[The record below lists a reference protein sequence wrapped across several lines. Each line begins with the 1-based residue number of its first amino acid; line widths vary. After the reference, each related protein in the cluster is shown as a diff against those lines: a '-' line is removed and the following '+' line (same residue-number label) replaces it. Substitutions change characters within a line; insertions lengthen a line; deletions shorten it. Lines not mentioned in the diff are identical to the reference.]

1 MRTTRGAR
9 AVPVAVALAVAAFS
23 GCQASG
29 SGEPTSGSSS
39 STGSTAVASSS
50 HSPRPSA
57 TPAHPGKPQVIVKNL
72 DVPWGVAFLPND
84 AALVSERNTHKI
96 KRIAPGGKVTT
107 VGKVSGVT
115 DDTSEGGLLGLALS
129 PTYDLDHLVYA
140 YITTDTGNRIVRFRY
155 DKRGI
160 SRQESVFT
168 GIPKATIHDGGR
180 IKFGP
185 DGMLYVTTGDATRAE
200 RAQDPKYLGGKVLR
214 MTPDGEPV
222 PGNPFSDSVVWTVG
236 HRNPQGLAW
245 GPGKDPTLY
254 EAEFGQ
260 NALDEVNALHPGEN
274 YGWPDVEGTI
284 GPKKEKFTPPLV
296 TWPTDK
302 ASPSGLAYAA
312 DSLWLA
318 TLQGENVYR
327 MRVHG
332 DGSVGKPRALLDDRY
347 GRLRTIVT
355 APDGSLWVTTSNRD
369 GRGSPTK
376 SDDRIIRI
384 PLHQKGSPTS
394 PSPTGSV

>member
-1 MRTTRGAR
+1 MRTTRGVR
-9 AVPVAVALAVAAFS
+9 VIPVAVALAVAAFS
-23 GCQASG
+23 GCQMSG
-29 SGEPTSGSSS
+29 SGESSPGSSS
-39 STGSTAVASSS
+39 SSGSTAAASSS
-50 HSPRPSA
+50 QSPRSSA
-57 TPAHPGKPQVIVKNL
+57 TSAKPGKPRVIAENL

-84 AALVSERNTHKI
+84 AALVSERDTHTI
-96 KRIAPGGKVTT
+96 KRIAPDGKVTT
-107 VGKVSGVT
+107 VGKIKGVSN
-115 DDTSEGGLLGLALS
+115 DTSEGGLLGLALS

-140 YITTDTGNRIVRFRY
+140 YITTDTDNRIVRFRY
-155 DKRGI
+155 DKNGI

-168 GIPKATIHDGGR
+168 GIPKAPIHDGGR

-185 DGMLYVTTGDATRAE
+185 DGMLYVTTGDATQAD
-200 RAQDPKYLGGKVLR
+200 RAQDVKYLGGKVLR

-260 NALDEVNALHPGEN
+260 NALDEVNALHAGEN

-284 GPKKEKFTPPLV
+284 GPKKDKFTPPLV

-302 ASPSGLAYAA
+302 ASPSGLTYAA

-327 MRVHG
+327 MRVHK
-332 DGSVGKPRALLDDRY
+332 DGSVGKPRALLNDRY

-369 GRGSPTK
+369 GRGSP
-376 SDDRIIRI
+376 SRNDDKIIRI
-384 PLHQKGSPTS
+384 PL
-394 PSPTGSV
+394 SVAGTDSKP

>member
-1 MRTTRGAR
+1 M
-9 AVPVAVALAVAAFS
+9 PVAAALAVAAAT
-23 GCQASG
+23 GCQPSRG
-29 SGEPTSGSSS
+29 NQQPTAGPSS
-39 STGSTAVASSS
+39 STASSTAASSS
-50 HSPRPSA
+50 HSPRPGTTSA
-57 TPAHPGKPQVIVKNL
+57 KPGKPRVIVKHL
-72 DVPWGVAFLPND
+72 KVPWGVAFLPSK
-84 AALVSERNTHKI
+84 AALVSERDTHKI
-96 KRIAPGGKVTT
+96 KRIAPRGGKVTA
-107 VGKVSGVT
+107 VGKVRGVT
-115 DDTSEGGLLGLALS
+115 DDTDEGGLLGLALS
-129 PTYDLDHLVYA
+129 PTFDLDHLVYA
-140 YITTDTGNRIVRFRY
+140 YITTDTDNRIVRFRY
-155 DKRGI
+155 GKQGI
-160 SRQESVFT
+160 SHQEPVFT

-180 IKFGP
+180 IMFGP
-185 DGMLYVTTGDATRAE
+185 DGMLYVTTGDATQAE
-200 RAQDPKYLGGKVLR
+200 RAQDVKYLGGKVLR
-214 MTPDGEPV
+214 MTPDGDPV

-260 NALDEVNALHPGEN
+260 NALDELNALHPGDN

-284 GPKKEKFTPPLV
+284 GPKKDKFTPPLV
-296 TWPTDK
+296 TWRTNK

-327 MRVHG
+327 MRVHQN
-332 DGSVGKPRALLDDRY
+332 GSVGKPRPLLSDRY

-369 GRGSPTK
+369 GRGTPVS

-384 PLHQKGSPTS
+384 PLHTKGSPTS
-394 PSPTGSV
+394 PSSTGSG